1 MPIAEGLY
9 QHRIADEPNG
19 ITEKWVL
26 SQRENGTQLDITFAS
41 DYTLTATVHIN
52 TDARMTYFAYH
63 IDDDFHGQYQREANT
78 LTVERTLPG
87 NTRISDKIILPDD
100 AILDLPFVCCK
111 PYTLRALQKQGVSSV
126 FAPLLRSGDRAGDL
140 AKKSLRLVTNA
151 KITLAGQTYHTQQFR
166 YGRDYWLNE
175 HHHVL
180 RARQDLYD
188 IILVEYK
195 R

>member
-9 QHRIADEPNG
+9 QHRIADQAND

-26 SQRENGTQLDITFAS
+26 SQQDNGTQLNITFSS
-41 DYTLTATVHIN
+41 DYTLTATVLIN
-52 TDARMTYFAYH
+52 TSDSITHFAYH
-63 IDDDFHGQYQREANT
+63 IDDNFHGQYQREANS
-78 LTVERTLPG
+78 LSVERTLPG
-87 NTRISDKIILPDD
+87 NTRISDQIILPDD

-111 PYTLRALQKQGVSSV
+111 PYTLLALQKQGVSSV

-140 AKKSLRLVTNA
+140 AKKSLRFVTNA
-151 KITLAGQTYHTQQFR
+151 KITLERQTYHTQHYR

-175 HHHVL
+175 YHHVL

-188 IILVEYK
+188 IILVEYS

>member
-26 SQRENGTQLDITFAS
+26 DQHASGTQLDITFLA
-41 DYTLTATVHIN
+41 DYTLTATVNISSQAKI
-52 TDARMTYFAYH
+52 TRFVYH
-63 IDDDFHGQYQREANT
+63 IDNDFHGQYQRTGNI

-111 PYTLRALQKQGVSSV
+111 PYTLLALQKKGISSV

-151 KITLAGQTYHTQQFR
+151 KITLAGQTYDTQYVR

-175 HHHVL
+175 NKHVL

-188 IILVEYK
+188 IILVEYS